1 MEDPTLTNRSSED
14 APLDLTDPPPS
25 SSRGAGNSGALQ
37 REVKEEDEEGQGHV
51 NMATWEGQKW
61 KSGEVGAQAL
71 ACLVLREMEIRERK

>member
-1 MEDPTLTNRSSED
+1 ML
-14 APLDLTDPPPS
+14 LPS
-25 SSRGAGNSGALQ
+25 SSRGAENSGALQ

-71 ACLVLREMEIRERK
+71 ACLVLREMEIEREKVERESRVFYCETEA